1 MIRIIVTISLLFI
14 STQNFAEE
22 MRTFDGWTFVDSS
35 KSNHSFLLRGNKQRY
50 ICKQKYDEFMYG
62 KIMGF

>member
-1 MIRIIVTISLLFI
+1 MIRINVAISLLFI

-22 MRTFDGWTFVDSS
+22 MWACYGWTFEDSS
-35 KSNHSFLLRGNKQRY
+35 KSNHSFLLKGNKQRY
-50 ICKQKYDEFMYG
+50 SWRQKYDEFMYG

>member
-22 MRTFDGWTFVDSS
+22 MWTFDGWTFVDSS
-35 KSNHSFLLRGNKQRY
+35 KSNHYFLLRGNKKRFSW
-50 ICKQKYDEFMYG
+50 KQKYDEYMYG